1 MSTIA
6 INKSQEIFEDQIWM
20 KQFKFEREWELGNQN
35 KVWMKI
41 KKDELKN
48 REDRKST

>member
-6 INKSQEIFEDQIWM
+6 ISKIQEISEDEIWM
-20 KQFKFEREWELGNQN
+20 KQFKFELKWELGNQN